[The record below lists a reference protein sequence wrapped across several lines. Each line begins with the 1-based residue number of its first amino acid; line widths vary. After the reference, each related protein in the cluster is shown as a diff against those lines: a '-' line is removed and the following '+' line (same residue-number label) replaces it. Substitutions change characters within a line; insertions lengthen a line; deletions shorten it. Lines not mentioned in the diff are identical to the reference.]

1 MYREIDLHLTED
13 TLTKI
18 DKLAPQGDRLLFI
31 NEAIRFY
38 IAEHNKRIF
47 RDLVQEGAIVRAQRD
62 LAIAQEYWVF
72 DEEI

>member
-13 TLTKI
+13 TLTEI

-38 IAEHNKRIF
+38 IADDRGSII
-47 RDLVQEGAIVRAQRD
+47 D
-62 LAIAQEYWVF
+62 
-72 DEEI
+72 